1 VRSSLGDP
9 GVDLGLLQ
17 IGLGVVARGRRVVE
31 HCLRD
36 GLPLHQ
42 IQLPLVVGLGLL
54 QRRLGANLGR
64 QRLLELQFVGFRLDR
79 EQRGAFLHK
88 SAVLVVDRLQKSL
101 HARNKIDILDRRGVA
116 GGLEITGDRA
126 LHG

>member
-1 VRSSLGDP
+1 MATTCSTPGVLLASSDIRSSTRWVRSSLGDP

-54 QRRLGANLGR
+54 QRRLGADWAASACSSFNL
-64 QRLLELQFVGFRLDR
+64 
-79 EQRGAFLHK
+79 
-88 SAVLVVDRLQKSL
+88 
-101 HARNKIDILDRRGVA
+101 
-116 GGLEITGDRA
+116 
-126 LHG
+126 